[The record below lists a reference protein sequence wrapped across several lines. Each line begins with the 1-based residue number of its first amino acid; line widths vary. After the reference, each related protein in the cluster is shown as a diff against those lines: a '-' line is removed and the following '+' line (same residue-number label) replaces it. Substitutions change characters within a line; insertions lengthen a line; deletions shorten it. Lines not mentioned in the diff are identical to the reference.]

1 MGRRM
6 KQTSL
11 RTKKRSEASIIAAG
25 GRICD
30 WLPILERRG
39 LRNREDIVA
48 RALILNALL
57 NIFFGAP
64 IKVVS
69 KWIAKHGLVPH
80 LSKRERALL
89 KKDEAKL
96 TETKKTEIYWSIEA
110 LWCLMWV
117 GRLIDALPFDS
128 AVGDNMASLCPNL
141 ERDEG
146 PEKFSQQMS
155 LRPEPE
161 VFAALDL
168 HYRLHWWTRDADL
181 NGYETGN
188 VQLDIIM
195 ERRKALEWAMD
206 AECDW
211 DDVPD
216 HT

>member
-1 MGRRM
+1 M
-6 KQTSL
+6 KTTSL
-11 RTKKRSEASIIAAG
+11 QTKKRSEAKIIAAG

-39 LRNREDIVA
+39 LRSREDIVS

-57 NIFFGAP
+57 NIYFGAP
-64 IKVVS
+64 VS
-69 KWIAKHGLVPH
+69 VIAKWIDDHDLRPH
-80 LSKRERALL
+80 LSKTERALL
-89 KKDEAKL
+89 KKDETKL
-96 TETKKTEIYWSIEA
+96 SKTKKTEIYWFIEA

-117 GRLIDALPFDS
+117 GGLIDELPFDCG
-128 AVGDNMASLCPNL
+128 VGDNMASLCPNL
-141 ERDEG
+141 EHGEG
-146 PEKFSQQMS
+146 PEKFSKQMS
-155 LRPEPE
+155 LRPERE

-181 NGYETGN
+181 NGYETGD

-206 AECDW
+206 PECDW
-211 DDVPD
+211 GDVPD